1 MTSTEFLAQVRERG
15 LTTEP
20 QVRELLGMGRTVW
33 ATQGRS
39 WEDALAKI
47 DAAMAALGQEPQY
60 ASEGEGEDDAPNE
73 VIL

>member
-47 DAAMAALGQEPQY
+47 DAALAAQGQEPQY
-60 ASEGEGEDDAPNE
+60 AREGQGEGDAPNE